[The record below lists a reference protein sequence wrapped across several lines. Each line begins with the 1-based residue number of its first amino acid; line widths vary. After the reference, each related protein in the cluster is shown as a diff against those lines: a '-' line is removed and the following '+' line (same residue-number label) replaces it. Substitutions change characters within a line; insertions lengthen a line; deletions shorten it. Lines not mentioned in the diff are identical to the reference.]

1 MARKQI
7 DPDKKVPFV
16 SMTLSSL
23 SPKRIVLPIDELRL
37 RRKIK
42 NLILNGEK
50 ITLQRVDF
58 SSNEYEN
65 LENLT

>member
-23 SPKRIVLPIDELRL
+23 SPKRIVMPLDELRL
-37 RRKIK
+37 RRNIK
-42 NLILNGEK
+42 NLLLSGEK
-50 ITLQRVDF
+50 IKLERVDF
-58 SSNEYEN
+58 SPNEYEN
-65 LENLT
+65 LESLS